1 MAARIRPVRLD
12 DYDAL
17 HDLLEALHSMHVEGM
32 PALFKMPNDA
42 ILERDHVAGLIRDP
56 HSRLLAA
63 QMENGDLAGFVW
75 AHIDDV
81 PENQTERARRLL
93 VVEMLQVSDAYQG
106 RGIGKSLMHEV
117 HEWGA
122 AQGATHAQLY
132 VWAFNGRALSFYE
145 GQGYEEMVIGM
156 SRALR

>member
-1 MAARIRPVRLD
+1 MVATIRPVTLD
-12 DYDAL
+12 DYDAM
-17 HDLLEALHSMHVEGM
+17 HDLLEELHAMHVEGM
-32 PALFKMPNDA
+32 PELFKMPKDA
-42 ILERDHVAGLIRDP
+42 ILEREHVAGLVRDP
-56 HSRLLAA
+56 QSRLLAA
-63 QMENGDLAGFVW
+63 QMEDGALAGFVW

-81 PENQTERARRLL
+81 PENSTERGRLLL
-93 VVEMLQVSDAYQG
+93 VVEMLQVSDEYQG

-117 HEWGA
+117 HEWGV

-145 GQGYEEMVIGM
+145 GQGYGEMVIGM